1 MASSSKR
8 PRPRASDADPDA
20 AAGAG
25 AGAGATV
32 PGQAASTE
40 EQAATD
46 RAAGE
51 RPTGER
57 PADEQPVDEQPVDE
71 QPVPHVRV
79 AVIGSGFGGLGAGV
93 RLRRAGITDFVIL
106 ERADSVGGTWRD
118 NSYPGCACDVP
129 SHLYS
134 FSFAPNPDWPRS
146 FSGQPDIR
154 AYLEKVT
161 DVFGIRPHLR
171 LNTEVV
177 EARWDVDRTRWRIT
191 TTAGRWTADAIVA
204 AAGPLADPQIP
215 GLPGLD
221 SFPGAVFHSS
231 RWDHDFDLAGKRVA
245 MVGTGASAAQII
257 PAIQPR
263 VGKLTVFQRT
273 PAWVLPRRD
282 RTITELEKWL
292 HGRLPFTAKVRRG
305 ALFALRELQVDAFVR
320 RPGLLKLVQ
329 RLAERHIAD
338 GVADPALRA
347 RLTPDY
353 RIGCKRILLSNTYYP
368 ALAAANTEVVSGG
381 LREVRGSTLVAADGS
396 EHEADAIVFGTGF
409 HVTDMPLGSRVFG
422 VNGTSFTE
430 EWKEGMEAL
439 RGSTVHG
446 FPNFFFVIGPNTGL
460 GNSSMILMIESQ
472 LNYMIDAL
480 TTLDRIG
487 ASAMQPTARAQRRWN
502 LELQHRMDRTVWT
515 TGGCRSWYLDRSG
528 KNTVLWPGSTTSFR
542 RATRKVDLTEYELT
556 LRRESRPGLPGIA
569 AEAGEVLV

>member
-1 MASSSKR
+1 MASSTKR
-8 PRPRASDADPDA
+8 PRPDASDRDSLDVSTGGAATGPAASA
-20 AAGAG
+20 AAAPE
-25 AGAGATV
+25 APAVT
-32 PGQAASTE
+32 AAP
-40 EQAATD
+40 D
-46 RAAGE
+46 
-51 RPTGER
+51 
-57 PADEQPVDEQPVDE
+57 
-71 QPVPHVRV
+71 VPHVRV
-79 AVIGSGFGGLGAGV
+79 AVIGSGFGGIGAGV

-161 DVFGIRPHLR
+161 DVFGVRPHLR
-171 LNTEVV
+171 FNAEVT
-177 EARWDVDRTRWRIT
+177 EARWEADRTRWRVT
-191 TTAGRWTADAIVA
+191 TTAGQWTADAVVS
-204 AAGPLADPQIP
+204 AAGPLADPRIP
-215 GLPGLD
+215 DLPGLD
-221 SFPGAVFHSS
+221 TFPGKVFHSS
-231 RWDHDFDLAGKRVA
+231 RWDHDHDLAGQRVA

-257 PAIQPR
+257 PNIQPR
-263 VGKLTVFQRT
+263 VGRLTVFQRT

-282 RTITELEKWL
+282 RAITEAEKWL
-292 HGRLPFTAKVRRG
+292 HNRLPVTTKLRRG
-305 ALFALRELQVDAFVR
+305 TLFALRELQVDAFVR
-320 RPGLLKLVQ
+320 RPGLLKVVQ
-329 RLAERHIAD
+329 RLAERHIAQ

-368 ALAAANTEVVSGG
+368 ALAAANTEVVAAG

-409 HVTDMPLGSRVFG
+409 HVTDMPIGARVFG
-422 VNGTSFTE
+422 ADGTSLAQ
-430 EWKEGMEAL
+430 EWKDGMEAL

-446 FPNFFFVIGPNTGL
+446 FPNLFFVIGPNTGL

-472 LNYMIDAL
+472 LNYLVDAL
-480 TTLDRIG
+480 TTLGSVG
-487 ASAMQPTARAQRRWN
+487 ATAMQPTARAQRHWN

-515 TGGCRSWYLDRSG
+515 TGGCRSWYLDSSG

-542 RATRKVDLTEYELT
+542 RATRKVDLAEYELIIRT
-556 LRRESRPGLPGIA
+556 APASRA
-569 AEAGEVLV
+569 AAAPEEALA

>member
-1 MASSSKR
+1 MASSTKR
-8 PRPRASDADPDA
+8 PRPSASDAD
-20 AAGAG
+20 
-25 AGAGATV
+25 ATV
-32 PGQAASTE
+32 PDQAASAE
-40 EQAATD
+40 D
-46 RAAGE
+46 
-51 RPTGER
+51 RPTEGR
-57 PADEQPVDEQPVDE
+57 
-71 QPVPHVRV
+71 PVPHVRV

-161 DVFGIRPHLR
+161 DVFGLRPHLR
-171 LNTEVV
+171 INTEVV
-177 EARWDVDRTRWRIT
+177 EARWDAERTIWRIA
-191 TTAGRWTADAIVA
+191 TTAGRWTADAVVS

-215 GLPGLD
+215 DLPGLD
-221 SFPGAVFHSS
+221 SFPGKVFHSS
-231 RWDHDFDLAGKRVA
+231 RWDHDFELAGKRVA

-257 PAIQPR
+257 PAIQPK

-282 RTITELEKWL
+282 RTISELEKWL
-292 HGRLPFTAKVRRG
+292 HGRFPLTAKVRRG
-305 ALFALRELQVDAFVR
+305 ALFALREIQVDAFVR

-329 RLAERHIAD
+329 RIAERHIAD

-368 ALAAANTEVVSGG
+368 ALAAANTEVVPGG

-396 EHEADAIVFGTGF
+396 EREVDAIVFGTGF
-409 HVTDMPLGSRVFG
+409 HVTDMPMGSKVFG
-422 VNGTSFTE
+422 VNGTSFAE

-480 TTLDRIG
+480 TKLDSIG
-487 ASAMQPTARAQRRWN
+487 ATAMQPTARAQRRWN

-515 TGGCRSWYLDRSG
+515 TGGCRSWYLDKSG

-542 RATRKVDLTEYELT
+542 RATRKVDLTEYELI
-556 LRRESRPGLPGIA
+556 LRQENRPGLPGTT